1 MSLSNSDFI
10 PEGLIG
16 NIAVRSKTASFAK
29 TIVSDA
35 TTEGVEKFIA
45 TLRKDGPDGNILAQS
60 NIVIINDT
68 SQVSPLPSYSLSVT
82 PSQADEGN
90 TLTFNLTTLNVA
102 GGTLVPY
109 TITGISAADLSSG
122 QLTGV
127 FNVSSTGTANT
138 SVTLAE
144 DLTTEGFETLVMT
157 LDNIDPIVAVSV
169 LINDVS
175 TTPGNLPAYSLTASE
190 VSVDETAGT
199 NSFVINLL
207 TNNVPAG
214 NLVPY
219 TITGVTSADLGNIS
233 LTGNFQVTAA
243 GTDFKVFNAAAD
255 QLTEGIETFVIT
267 LDNIVPLV
275 RTSVNI
281 VDTSQS
287 STPATYSLSANIS
300 QVSEG
305 SAVRFT
311 LATTNI
317 PNLAQIPY
325 TITGVGITSG
335 DIGASLTGRFIIN
348 SSGIGIVDIN
358 IAADE
363 ISEGGEVLTLSLDGV
378 TPPVSASTTI
388 NDTSTAPKPGSY
400 ALFANKTAIDEGE
413 SVIFTLTTVN
423 VNAGVQVPYTIQ
435 GIQSA
440 DIGNAPITGFFIVNQ
455 SGVAQTSITYTST
468 ADEKTEGNETMT
480 MRITGSSAFAS
491 VLIRDTSKDPIPE
504 YRLSHTRVGVPSY
517 IVTPT
522 QQTINQWYRTY
533 LGRDADEDGLS
544 YWTSRIASGVSSL
557 AQTEAGIANSSE
569 AQAWDGVQRVSEGTS
584 VDVNLITAN
593 VAIGTQVPYTISG
606 VITGDITNAPLTGT
620 IPVAGTFRA
629 GSGTVRLNIAADRL
643 TEGIETLK
651 FALNGIVP
659 EVSTSFEIADTSIA
673 RGFSIN
679 SVTSTDEDKTIT
691 ISLATFGYR
700 DGSVIP
706 FTISGTNIDDNDMSS
721 TRITWNPST
730 NRFEGN
736 FTVTSNAD
744 SFQLYINDDAT
755 PEGPETFTIS
765 ITSVSPAVSHSVL
778 INDTSQE
785 KTGTAVL
792 TDARQLKLLGTLP
805 KAATW
810 VAFKMIGAGGSG
822 GGNDGQPNSGYG
834 YYFATDGSYSGFL
847 NTYGVWREGA
857 GASWNDS
864 FQVYFPSTGLY
875 GFTLSVDNIGSVQV
889 DGTTIVSHSNF
900 ADTAYATATISA
912 GMHTVRLEATNTGGP
927 ASIGVVIQIASYI
940 IWETASLALNGGGAG
955 GAGTYVEGIVQL
967 PATTSDKLLYGG
979 IGEPGNGGAG
989 TGRKDSEPGGIGYYS
1004 SATVFAPGE
1013 TNIPIRADGGA
1024 GGQEGPGG
1032 SSGGGGAGGGT
1043 SAIFYT
1049 TTSGVV
1055 NISSAGG
1062 GGGGGG
1068 GSNRVLSR
1076 FNNANSNNAG
1086 EAVALAFSTT
1096 SPSPGINAPGDGGGG
1111 GAGGGGGGTPGTY
1124 GRDNQQHGQGGSAG
1138 FRTRNTTA
1146 LTNWAAWN
1154 TISTGK
1160 VSESWPTGRTMYT
1173 EGVAQPYP
1181 WIAFGRGGPGA
1192 RPWPFGVGGQRGA
1205 IALYWTTRP
1214 AAPTLAQVP
1223 PWNFPTGTVSLHPGP
1238 AVSGIVLYPDGTG
1251 VCGSAGFN
1259 WYSTPS
1265 NGIGEFFETK
1275 FSVSGSG
1282 TANSNIGLDV
1292 WNPIWAFG
1300 NRSGN
1305 YCRPADGAILSV
1317 NVQIRR
1323 RSDNVIV
1330 ADKTYA
1336 DVAGTPIGGDG
1347 CCVVSTAFASA
1358 GIWSDKQ
1365 KDDLIVWCEKYLHGS
1380 WWGEALRKGYQ
1391 VLGSLGVRKLVR
1403 AGGLKTQYADWA
1415 FTNGTNMVRGKKFSL
1430 LSLPNSLL
1438 WIIAF
1443 MCVGMV
1449 VSKDYADR
1457 VWKQLY
1463 QYDNEE

>member
-10 PEGLIG
+10 PEGLVG

-82 PSQADEGN
+82 PSLADEGN
-90 TLTFNLTTLNVA
+90 TLTFNLTTLNVS
-102 GGTLVPY
+102 GGTLIPY
-109 TITGISAADLSSG
+109 TITGISAEDLSNG

-127 FNVSSTGTANT
+127 FVVGPTGTAT
-138 SVTLAE
+138 ASVTLAE

-190 VSVDETAGT
+190 VSVNETDGT

-219 TITGVTSADLGNIS
+219 TITGVTSADMGNIS

-267 LDNIVPLV
+267 LDNVVPLV
-275 RTSVNI
+275 RTSVIIN
-281 VDTSQS
+281 DTSQS

-305 SAVRFT
+305 SMVRFT
-311 LATTNI
+311 LGTTNI

-325 TITGVGITSG
+325 TITGTGITSG
-335 DIGASLTGRFIIN
+335 DITASLTGRFIIN
-348 SSGIGIVDIN
+348 SSGIGIVDLA

-363 ISEGGEVLTLSLDGV
+363 ISEGTEVLTLSLDGV

-400 ALFANKTAIDEGE
+400 ALFANKSAIDEGE

-423 VNAGVQVPYTIQ
+423 VNAGVQVPYTLQ
-435 GIQSA
+435 GIDSA
-440 DIGNAPITGFFIVNQ
+440 DIGNVPVTGFFIVNQ
-455 SGVAQTSITYTST
+455 SGVAQTSVTYTST
-468 ADEKTEGNETMT
+468 ADEKTEGNEIMT

-491 VLIRDTSKDPIPE
+491 VLIRDTSKDPVPE
-504 YRLSHTRVGVPSY
+504 YTLSHTRIGVPAY
-517 IVTPT
+517 IITPT
-522 QQTINQWYRTY
+522 DQTINQWYRKY
-533 LGRDADEDGLS
+533 LGRDVEEDGLS
-544 YWTSRIASGVSSL
+544 YWSARIASGVSSL
-557 AQTEAGIANSSE
+557 AQVEAGIANSSE

-584 VDVNLITAN
+584 VDVKLITAN

-606 VITGDITNAPLTGT
+606 VISGDISNAPLTGT
-620 IPVAGTFRA
+620 IPVTGTFRA
-629 GSGTVRLNIAADRL
+629 GTGTVRLNIAADRL

-651 FALNGIVP
+651 FALNGITP

-673 RGFSIN
+673 RGFNIN
-679 SVTSTDEDKTIT
+679 AVTNTDEDQTIT
-691 ISLATFGYR
+691 ITLTAFGYR

-706 FTISGTNIDDNDMSS
+706 FTISGTNINADDMSS

-730 NRFEGN
+730 SRFEGN
-736 FTVTSNAD
+736 FTVTSNSD

-785 KTGTAVL
+785 KSGTAVL

-822 GGNDGQPNSGYG
+822 GGNDGQPNNGYG

-847 NTYGVWREGA
+847 NTYGVWKEGA
-857 GASWNDS
+857 GSTWTDN
-864 FQVYFPSTGLY
+864 FQVYFPSTGAY
-875 GFTLSVDNIGSVQV
+875 GFTLSTDNIGSVSV
-889 DGTTIVSHSNF
+889 DGVAVISHSDFRN
-900 ADTAYATATISA
+900 TAYAAVNVTA
-912 GMHTVRLEATNTGGP
+912 GMHTVGLSATNTGGP
-927 ASIGVVIQIASYI
+927 ASIGVVIQISHYI

-955 GAGTYVEGIVQL
+955 GSGVYTEGIVRL
-967 PATTSDKLLYGG
+967 PVTTDEKLLFGG

-1004 SATVFAPGE
+1004 GSTVNMSAKTSVALRG
-1013 TNIPIRADGGA
+1013 DGGA

-1032 SSGGGGAGGGT
+1032 TSGGGGAGGG
-1043 SAIFYT
+1043 SSGLFYG
-1049 TTSGVV
+1049 TSGTIVH
-1055 NISSAGG
+1055 ISSAGG

-1076 FNNANSNNAG
+1076 YNNANSGNRG
-1086 EAVALAFSTT
+1086 ETAASLS
-1096 SPSPGINAPGDGGGG
+1096 SPNGPPGVNAPGDGGGG
-1111 GAGGGGGGTPGTY
+1111 GAGGGGGGAAGTF
-1124 GRDNQQHGQGGSAG
+1124 GRDNNQHGQGGSAG
-1138 FRTRNTTA
+1138 YATRNTTA
-1146 LTNWAAWN
+1146 LPTWAAWAS
-1154 TISTGK
+1154 ISTSK
-1160 VSESWPTGRTMYT
+1160 VSESWPTGRTMFA
-1173 EGVAQPYP
+1173 EGVNQPYP

-1214 AAPTLAQVP
+1214 TAPTLSQVP

-1251 VCGSAGFN
+1251 VCGDAAFN

-1305 YCRPADGAILSV
+1305 YCRPADGAVLSV

-1330 ADKTYA
+1330 ADKTYN
-1336 DVAGTPIGGDG
+1336 DVAGTPVGGDG
-1347 CCVVSTAFASA
+1347 CCVVSTAFAST
-1358 GIWSDKQ
+1358 GIWSNKQ

-1380 WWGEALRKGYQ
+1380 WWGEAFRKGYQ

-1403 AGGLKTQYADWA
+1403 AGGLRTKYADWA
-1415 FTNGTNMVRGKKFSL
+1415 FTNGTNLVRGKKFSL

-1438 WIIAF
+1438 WIVAF

-1457 VWKQLY
+1457 VWKKLY